1 MRLTTFTDY
10 SLRVLIFLAANNDQ
24 AATIAQIAETYGISR
39 NHLMKVVHE
48 LSQKGYL
55 IALRGK
61 GGGLR
66 LSRPPAD
73 INLGELVR
81 SMESDLAIAECLGE
95 KNQCILTPACS
106 LRPVFG
112 EALDAFLAV
121 LDNYTLADIVP
132 GERGKQLAQILTIS

>member
-10 SLRVLIFLAANNDQ
+10 SLRVLIYLAANVEEP
-24 AATIAQIAETYGISR
+24 ATIAQIAQRYGISR
-39 NHLMKVVHE
+39 NHLMKVAHG
-48 LSQKGYL
+48 LGQKGYVV
-55 IALRGK
+55 ALRGK

-81 SMESDLAIAECLGE
+81 SMETDLAIAECFGQ
-95 KNQCILTPACS
+95 KNQCIITPACS

-112 EALDAFLAV
+112 EALEAFLAV
-121 LDNYTLADIVP
+121 LDTYSLADVAP
-132 GERGKQLAQILTIS
+132 GKHGAQMVRLLSGN